1 MAPVVILF
9 RRIRWKR
16 ASISS
21 TSETRRFPIS
31 PGREGGREGG
41 EADRAR
47 RETSDKS
54 WGRDKKGA
62 REQQIMIQTFIEK
75 KDGLRFKLPFVLKRF

>member
-31 PGREGGREGG
+31 PGREGG

-75 KDGLRFKLPFVLKRF
+75 KDGLRFKPSFVLKRF